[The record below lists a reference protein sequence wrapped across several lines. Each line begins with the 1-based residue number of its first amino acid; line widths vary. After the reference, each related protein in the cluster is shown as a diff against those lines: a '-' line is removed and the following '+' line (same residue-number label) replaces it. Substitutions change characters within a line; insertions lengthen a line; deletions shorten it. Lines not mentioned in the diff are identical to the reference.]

1 MKTLQD
7 VLTKEY
13 LAKLGEVSLR
23 LRHRLSMEGYAGNR
37 RTMAKGSSLEFSDY
51 REYMEGDDLRRVDWN
66 GYARFGK
73 LYLKL
78 YLEEK
83 QAAVNIFL
91 DCSRSMSEE
100 GKFLAAKQ
108 LAASLAYIGL
118 NGGDRVQVFGF
129 RDSLY
134 ARPQDVMQQKR
145 FLELV
150 QFLDGLQADGTT
162 DILRSVTQ
170 CGNLGRGIT
179 VVISDFMTDSKI
191 EDTVKLLQYKKQ
203 EVLLLQVLSTEEESP
218 QQGGA
223 VRLVDMESGE
233 TRDLELTPQVI
244 DMYTQALKHQR
255 TALREFC
262 RRRDAVFY
270 HVNEQTDLLRALY
283 ELLQ

>member
-91 DCSRSMSEE
+91 DCRDRKSTR
-100 GKFLAAKQ
+100 
-108 LAASLAYIGL
+108 L
-118 NGGDRVQVFGF
+118 NSSHR
-129 RDSLY
+129 
-134 ARPQDVMQQKR
+134 
-145 FLELV
+145 
-150 QFLDGLQADGTT
+150 
-162 DILRSVTQ
+162 
-170 CGNLGRGIT
+170 
-179 VVISDFMTDSKI
+179 
-191 EDTVKLLQYKKQ
+191 
-203 EVLLLQVLSTEEESP
+203 
-218 QQGGA
+218 
-223 VRLVDMESGE
+223 
-233 TRDLELTPQVI
+233 
-244 DMYTQALKHQR
+244 
-255 TALREFC
+255 
-262 RRRDAVFY
+262 
-270 HVNEQTDLLRALY
+270 
-283 ELLQ
+283 